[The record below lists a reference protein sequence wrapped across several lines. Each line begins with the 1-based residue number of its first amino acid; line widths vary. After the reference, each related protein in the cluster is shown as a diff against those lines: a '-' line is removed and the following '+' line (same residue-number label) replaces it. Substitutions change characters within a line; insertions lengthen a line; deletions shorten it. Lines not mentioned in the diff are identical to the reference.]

1 MRWLY
6 RLPLRFRSLFRKSAV
21 EQELSDELRFHLQK
35 LIDENVARGMA
46 KEAARY
52 ASEIALLKC

>member
-6 RLPLRFRSLFRKSAV
+6 KLPLRFRSLFCRGRV
-21 EQELSDELRFHLQK
+21 EQGLSDDLRFHLQK